1 MPVATQNSLPNETSK
16 AKLFWTLFKTTFTLS
31 AFTVGGGYVIVP
43 LMRKSFVD
51 KLSWIEENEMLDL
64 IAIAQSAP
72 GPIAVNTSILVGYK
86 IAGVAGALV
95 TLLGTILPPLI
106 ILTLLSFIYN
116 AIKNNRIVQA
126 LFFGMSI
133 GVSVVILDAV
143 VTMARTVLKTR
154 KALPVIIMVLAF
166 IATYALKLNII
177 IIILSCAAIGILA
190 VLVASHNES
199 KKTFRGDAG

>member
-1 MPVATQNSLPNETSK
+1 MLVTTQNSHPNETSR

-51 KLSWIEENEMLDL
+51 KLAWIEENEMLDL

-116 AIKNNRIVQA
+116 AIKDNRVVQA

-133 GVSVVILDAV
+133 GVAVVILDAV

-166 IATYALKLNII
+166 IATYVLKLNII
-177 IIILSCAAIGILA
+177 IIILSCAAIGILS
-190 VLVASHNES
+190 VLVASRNES

>member
-1 MPVATQNSLPNETSK
+1 MTTQNSYPNETSR

-51 KLSWIEENEMLDL
+51 KLAWIEENEMLDL

-116 AIKNNRIVQA
+116 AIKDNRVVQA

-133 GVSVVILDAV
+133 GVAVVILDAV

-154 KALPVIIMVLAF
+154 KTLPAILMVLAF
-166 IATYALKLNII
+166 AATYVLKLNII
-177 IIILSCAAIGILA
+177 IIILSCAAIGILS
-190 VLVASHNES
+190 VLVVSRNES

>member
-1 MPVATQNSLPNETSK
+1 MSTHNSHPIETSG
-16 AKLFWTLFKTTFTLS
+16 ARLFWILFKTTFTLS

-51 KLSWIEENEMLDL
+51 KLAWIEENEMLDL

-86 IAGVAGALV
+86 VAKVAGALV

-106 ILTLLSFIYN
+106 ILTLLSFVYN
-116 AIKNNRIVQA
+116 AIKENQIVQT

-133 GVSVVILDAV
+133 GVAVVILDAV
-143 VTMARTVLKTR
+143 VTMARTVLKT
-154 KALPVIIMVLAF
+154 KKTLPVIIMILAF
-166 IATYALKLNII
+166 IATYVLKLNIV

-199 KKTFRGDAG
+199 KKTFRGEAG

>member
-1 MPVATQNSLPNETSK
+1 MPVTTQNSLPNGTSR

-116 AIKNNRIVQA
+116 AIKDNRIVQA

-133 GVSVVILDAV
+133 GVAVVILDAV

-154 KALPVIIMVLAF
+154 KVLPVIIMVLAF

-190 VLVASHNES
+190 VLVATHNES

>member
-1 MPVATQNSLPNETSK
+1 MVTTYDSHPKATSR

-51 KLSWIEENEMLDL
+51 KLAWIEETEMLDL

-116 AIKNNRIVQA
+116 AIKDNRIVQA

-133 GVSVVILDAV
+133 GVAVVILDAV
-143 VTMARTVLKTR
+143 VTMARTVLKAR
-154 KALPVIIMVLAF
+154 KALPVIIMALAF
-166 IATYALKLNII
+166 IATYVLKLNII
-177 IIILSCAAIGILA
+177 IIILGCAAIGIIT
-190 VLVASHNES
+190 VLIASRNES
-199 KKTFRGDAG
+199 KKTFRGDAE

>member
-1 MPVATQNSLPNETSK
+1 MPVTTQNSLPNETSR

-116 AIKNNRIVQA
+116 AIKDNRIVQA

-133 GVSVVILDAV
+133 GVAVVILDAV

-154 KALPVIIMVLAF
+154 KVLPVIIMVLAF

-190 VLVASHNES
+190 VLVASRNES
-199 KKTFRGDAG
+199 KKPFRGDAE

>member
-1 MPVATQNSLPNETSK
+1 MLVTTQNSYPNETSR

-51 KLSWIEENEMLDL
+51 KLAWIEENEMLDL

-116 AIKNNRIVQA
+116 AIKDNRVVQA

-133 GVSVVILDAV
+133 GVAVVILDAV

-154 KALPVIIMVLAF
+154 KTLPAILMVLAF
-166 IATYALKLNII
+166 AATYVLKLNII
-177 IIILSCAAIGILA
+177 IIILSCAAIGILS
-190 VLVASHNES
+190 VLVVSRNES

>member
-1 MPVATQNSLPNETSK
+1 MPVTTQNSLPNGTSR

-95 TLLGTILPPLI
+95 PLLGTILPPLI

-116 AIKNNRIVQA
+116 AIKDNRIVQA

-133 GVSVVILDAV
+133 GVAVVILDAV

-154 KALPVIIMVLAF
+154 KVLPVIIMVLAF

-190 VLVASHNES
+190 VLVATHNES